1 MTEPAA
7 RSVIFYRRSTGTV
20 KVEVRLPRGTVDLG
34 EGETAMSKTIFPE
47 YQDHIGGLAMSPDG
61 KQRFFINVGS
71 VTLSP
76 LHHHGYA
83 EFSYFVAGTGSESI
97 NGVAHRIRPGTA
109 SFLLPHHMHKL
120 ESDAGQT
127 MSKYR
132 CMFDLPLLF
141 GEHEDP
147 EFARLVYG
155 IGTTSPSF
163 ADLDGAAAERMLATM
178 EQLLEEYAGPDSPG
192 RRHMIRLKLSEA
204 ILLFVRAAAGSCPSR
219 AAEEAEDTVKMSPL
233 LQYVHLHYTEK
244 LSLEDLSRQFR
255 YSVPHISRSF
265 KEHTGKRFHDYVRL
279 LRIESATTMLLH
291 TNMSITDIAIAVGF
305 DSFRTFARAFRETK
319 NMTASEYRG
328 MMRGNAA
335 GNEK

>member
-1 MTEPAA
+1 MP
-7 RSVIFYRRSTGTV
+7 
-20 KVEVRLPRGTVDLG
+20 
-34 EGETAMSKTIFPE
+34 KTIYPE
-47 YQDHIGGLAMSPDG
+47 YQEHIGGLKMTADG
-61 KQRFFINVGS
+61 KQRFFINVGT
-71 VTLSP
+71 VTQSA
-76 LHHHGYA
+76 LHHHDYA
-83 EFSYFVAGTGSESI
+83 ELSFFMQGTGSESI

-120 ESDAGQT
+120 ESDTGLS

-147 EFARLVYG
+147 EFSRLVYG

-163 ADLDGAAAERMLATM
+163 ADFDGTAAERMRATL
-178 EQLLEEYAGPDSPG
+178 EQLLEEYAMPDSPG

-204 ILLFVRAAAGSCPSR
+204 VLLFIRAGNGKSTVPITDER
-219 AAEEAEDTVKMSPL
+219 DETVKLSPL

-244 LSLEDLSRQFR
+244 LTLEDLSRQFR

-265 KEHTGKRFHDYVRL
+265 KEHTGKRFHDYVRQ
-279 LRIESATTMLLH
+279 LRIESAITMLLH

-305 DSFRTFARAFRETK
+305 DSFRTFARAFRDMK
-319 NMTASEYRG
+319 GQTASEYRS
-328 MMRGNAA
+328 MKRGN
-335 GNEK
+335 GVGTP